1 MESSRDALTRSGADR
16 RLRESECRILPHVR
30 PRRIAGE
37 EPARPDQLDRPEEG
51 AVRVRDPEAFVDLVP
66 GCLDFVHLVTRVP
79 CAIVDQ
85 RHVSAPSA

>member
-1 MESSRDALTRSGADR
+1 MESSPDALTGSGADR
-16 RLRESECRILPHVR
+16 RLRKIQRRILAHVR
-30 PRRIAGE
+30 SCRVAGE
-37 EPARPDQLDRPEEG
+37 VSARPDQLDRPEEG